1 MALRVGV
8 VGSGVVG
15 AAAALQAARLG
26 ADVWLFEPR
35 PPATVD
41 AGPRPGPDDLAAW
54 PNRHVALSPA
64 SQDFIADLGVPATFS
79 AGPFD
84 RMQVWEQLGT
94 AALDFSAR
102 EVGAAQL
109 ATMAELPDLV
119 AALWSRVCDTP
130 AIRRVE
136 EPIDGIDGQ
145 GAQWQLRDGAG
156 AELLVDWVLAADG
169 ARSAARELTG
179 QHAHSR
185 ATGHS
190 ALATVVRTARPHG
203 NVARQRFLV
212 DGPLALLPT
221 REPKVVS
228 VVWSQPPEA
237 AQARLALP
245 DEAFCHALELASEQV
260 LGAVQAVG
268 RRGAFPI
275 VELMAADFA
284 PARGLAFLGDAA
296 HVVHPLAGLGV
307 NLGLEDVI
315 ALRPV
320 LSAALAQDAASER
333 AAWRR
338 WRRQRRAR
346 SVLVQRS
353 LTGLQRLFAVEA
365 PLTSWVRNLGV
376 RAVSRAG
383 PMRRAIIRE
392 AMGL

>member
-26 ADVWLFEPR
+26 AQVWLFEPR
-35 PPATVD
+35 PPAPPNLD
-41 AGPRPGPDDLAAW
+41 APPGLADLGAW

-64 SQDFIADLGVPATFS
+64 SQDFLADLGVPTAVR
-79 AGPFD
+79 AGRFD

-94 AALDFSAR
+94 AGLDFCAR
-102 EVGAAQL
+102 EVGQQAL
-109 ATMAELPDLV
+109 ASMVELPDLV
-119 AALWSRVCDTP
+119 TALWSRVCEIP
-130 AIRRVE
+130 SIRRVE
-136 EPIDGIDGQ
+136 DAIDGIDAV
-145 GAQWQLRDGAG
+145 GAQWRLSYGAG
-156 AELLVDWVLAADG
+156 AELTVDWVLAADG
-169 ARSAARELTG
+169 ARSAARDLTG
-179 QHAHSR
+179 QQARTR
-185 ATGHS
+185 ATGHA
-190 ALATVVRTARPHG
+190 ALATVARTEQPHD
-203 NVARQRFLV
+203 NIARQRFLV

-221 REPKVVS
+221 REPQVVS
-228 VVWSQPPEA
+228 VVWSQPPDA

-245 DEAFCHALELASEQV
+245 DDAFCHALGLASEGV

-268 RRGAFPI
+268 VRGAFPI

-284 PARGLAFLGDAA
+284 PLPGLAFVGDAA

-320 LSAALAQDAASER
+320 LSMALAQNGAGER
-333 AAWRR
+333 DAWRS

-353 LTGLQRLFAVEA
+353 LAGLQRFFAA
-365 PLTSWVRNLGV
+365 DTPLASWVRNLGV
-376 RAVSRAG
+376 RAVNRAG